1 MKIFSLHAVIV
12 SVIVELVC
20 SLSLS
25 ISNVNIQR
33 FQRISNKL
41 SNHNL
46 LHKQRRKYITY
57 LSFLHKNKNYFVER
71 LSNVKTYSSSK
82 NSSNS
87 PEVDKF

>member
-20 SLSLS
+20 SLSLTS
-25 ISNVNIQR
+25 S
-33 FQRISNKL
+33 QRISYKL

-46 LHKQRRKYITY
+46 LHKQRRKCITY
-57 LSFLHKNKNYFVER
+57 LSFLHKNKNYFLEI
-71 LSNVKTYSSSK
+71 SNVKTYASSK

-87 PEVDKF
+87 PEVERF